1 MPQAEIPQGTTFRV
15 TFKAYSST
23 DHVTPVT
30 GKALTVL
37 INKNHAGFT
46 NPSAGAAT
54 ATETPLPSYGWYYYD
69 LSATD
74 TATTGPLIARA
85 SAPGIDDSEV
95 VMQVV
100 PAVGGLRSVNVSS
113 LAAGAITNAA
123 FATGAIS
130 NTTFVP
136 QAIDSTVFNQTAADK
151 VWTST
156 TRSLTDKAN
165 FSLASAS
172 IASTTFAPG
181 AINNAAFATGAISSA
196 TFAPNAIDANAFS
209 PAAADTVWSS
219 SASSH
224 NVNVYSV
231 AGVPAAT
238 AEGTAQAVTST
249 TITLDASDRRTPNNL
264 TSWEVEVVSATTG
277 TGQRAYISSYVPS
290 TLTATVTWPTITPVG
305 PVTYNL
311 RAPVTV
317 NRNLDKTGYALA
329 TGSIVPSTFTPAAIT
344 SAVFA
349 AGAVDAN
356 AFNQTAA
363 DKVWVSVKRT
373 LTP

>member
-1 MPQAEIPQGTTFRV
+1 M
-15 TFKAYSST
+15 
-23 DHVTPVT
+23 
-30 GKALTVL
+30 
-37 INKNHAGFT
+37 
-46 NPSAGAAT
+46 
-54 ATETPLPSYGWYYYD
+54 
-69 LSATD
+69 
-74 TATTGPLIARA
+74 
-85 SAPGIDDSEV
+85 
-95 VMQVV
+95 
-100 PAVGGLRSVNVSS
+100 
-113 LAAGAITNAA
+113 
-123 FATGAIS
+123 
-130 NTTFVP
+130 
-136 QAIDSTVFNQTAADK
+136 
-151 VWTST
+151 
-156 TRSLTDKAN
+156 
-165 FSLASAS
+165 
-172 IASTTFAPG
+172 
-181 AINNAAFATGAISSA
+181 
-196 TFAPNAIDANAFS
+196 
-209 PAAADTVWSS
+209 
-219 SASSH
+219 
-224 NVNVYSV
+224 NVYSV